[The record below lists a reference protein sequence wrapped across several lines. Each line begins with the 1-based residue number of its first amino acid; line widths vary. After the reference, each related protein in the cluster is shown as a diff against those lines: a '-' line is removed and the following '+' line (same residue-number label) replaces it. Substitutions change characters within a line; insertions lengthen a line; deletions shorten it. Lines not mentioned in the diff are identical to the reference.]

1 MGDSRKAP
9 LPSGSVLPVLHTCYV
24 GRTEY
29 CGWQLPGR
37 FRPRDLSSVPHFNPP
52 DFSKPLLAAAP
63 DARFVAAPADG
74 VLPEGFFSTTNLPT
88 YVRIGGEWKL
98 PREPRM
104 DSALVLDADGVL
116 WVREGRRVLKG
127 EQVAVG
133 EAEDGRDGIY
143 VHATAFMEEVGADGE
158 FKFMVSEVS
167 REKPIDYALMAKI
180 LVDEREG
187 GGYPIWVAGPALVH
201 SRARNDMVW
210 FIQNGFVGALLAGNA
225 VAVHDIEA
233 SIFGTTLGLSGDG
246 KATQGGHGLH
256 MRAINKVRAAGS
268 IAAAVANGTIRDGI
282 MHACVTT
289 NTPFVLTG
297 SIRDDGPLP
306 EVITD
311 AVASQDAM
319 RAHAVKSTMAILI
332 ATALHAIATGN
343 MLPAFV
349 MQPDGSLRELAT
361 ICVDSAEFVVSKLKD
376 RGTHQAFGVVTNAQ
390 DFMHILRLYVEREI
404 DQRRIAAASPA
415 DRAVAAAR

>member
-1 MGDSRKAP
+1 M
-9 LPSGSVLPVLHTCYV
+9 T
-24 GRTEY
+24 TI
-29 CGWQLPGR
+29 
-37 FRPRDLSSVPHFNPP
+37 PHP
-52 DFSKPLLAAAP
+52 DFTAPQFSAAP
-63 DARFVAAPADG
+63 DARFVPAPADG
-74 VLPEGFFSTTNLPT
+74 VLPEDFFSTTNLPT
-88 YVRIGGEWKL
+88 YVRIRGARTL

-104 DSALVLDADGVL
+104 DSALVLDRDGVL
-116 WVREGRRVLKG
+116 WVREMRRVRSGDL
-127 EQVAVG
+127 VAVG
-133 EAEDGRDGIY
+133 KKEDGTEGIY
-143 VHATAFMEEVGADGE
+143 VNTDAAGGHDDGE
-158 FKFMVSEVS
+158 FKFMASEVS
-167 REKPIDYALMAKI
+167 REKPIDYAHLARLLI
-180 LVDEREG
+180 GERER
-187 GGYPIWVAGPALVH
+187 GGYIVWVTGPALVH
-201 SRARNDMVW
+201 SRARSDMTW
-210 FIQNGFVGALLAGNA
+210 FIMNGFVSALLAGNA

-233 SIFGTTLGLSGDG
+233 SIFGTTLGMSGEG

-268 IAAAVANGTIRDGI
+268 IAAAVANGTIKDGI

-311 AVASQDAM
+311 AIAAQDAM
-319 RAHAVKSTMAILI
+319 RAHAVKATMAILI

-349 MQPDGSLRELAT
+349 TQGDGSLRELAT

-404 DQRRIAAASPA
+404 DQRGMTSTAPAAA
-415 DRAVAAAR
+415 AAGAR

>member
-1 MGDSRKAP
+1 
-9 LPSGSVLPVLHTCYV
+9 
-24 GRTEY
+24 
-29 CGWQLPGR
+29 
-37 FRPRDLSSVPHFNPP
+37 
-52 DFSKPLLAAAP
+52 
-63 DARFVAAPADG
+63 
-74 VLPEGFFSTTNLPT
+74 
-88 YVRIGGEWKL
+88 
-98 PREPRM
+98 
-104 DSALVLDADGVL
+104 
-116 WVREGRRVLKG
+116 
-127 EQVAVG
+127 
-133 EAEDGRDGIY
+133 
-143 VHATAFMEEVGADGE
+143 
-158 FKFMVSEVS
+158 MVSEVS

-180 LVDEREG
+180 LVDERDG

-210 FIQNGFVGALLAGNA
+210 FVQNGFVGALLAGNA

-233 SIFGTTLGLSGDG
+233 SIFGTTLGMSGEG

-268 IAAAVANGTIRDGI
+268 IAAAVANGTIKDGL

-289 NTPFVLTG
+289 GTPFVLTG

-311 AVASQDAM
+311 AVAAQDAM

-349 MQPDGSLRELAT
+349 MLPDGSLRELAT

-404 DQRRIAAASPA
+404 DQRRAAQPA
-415 DRAVAAAR
+415 LPTDRAVAATR